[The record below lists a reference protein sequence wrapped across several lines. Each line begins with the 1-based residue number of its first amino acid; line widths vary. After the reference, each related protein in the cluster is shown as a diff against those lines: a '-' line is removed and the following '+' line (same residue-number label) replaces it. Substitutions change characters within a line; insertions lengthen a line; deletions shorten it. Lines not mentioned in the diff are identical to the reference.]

1 MMIDKEELLRGLL
14 ELFYDYTL
22 RCDKDGSEDYNK
34 GYRDGMLKVI
44 DAVNKY
50 AEM

>member
-1 MMIDKEELLRGLL
+1 MEIDKEEMLRVLL
-14 ELFYDYTL
+14 ELFYDYAL
-22 RCDKDGSEDYNK
+22 RCDKEGSEDYNK
-34 GYRDGMLKVI
+34 GYRDGMLKDI